1 LPDQFPRSNEPKDT
15 KGFLATVTDNSI
27 EANVL
32 DGVHLA
38 GSRVGLVQGNT
49 IRANRKAAFSA
60 GGSARAFFRE
70 NRVVGNPVRE
80 RVRVEGHPTG

>member
-1 LPDQFPRSNEPKDT
+1 
-15 KGFLATVTDNSI
+15 VTDNSI

-38 GSRVGLVQGNT
+38 GLRVGLIRGNT
-49 IRANRKAAFSA
+49 IRANRKAAFSVA
-60 GGSARAFFRE
+60 VRGSARPFLRK

-80 RVRVEGHPTG
+80 RLRVEGYPTG